1 MTVSR
6 VSVEVPGATEARTA
20 AVCLEDLADP
30 PASATTLF
38 EIAGTPRWRVDA
50 YFEDAPDTGALAAM
64 LAGQLGCP
72 VGVTL
77 EQVPDENWVVVSQK
91 ALPPVHAG
99 RFIVHGSHDRALV
112 GHRMDAIEIDAGEA
126 FGTAHHA
133 TTFGC
138 LSALEWLT
146 RQGSFARVLDLG
158 CGSGVLAIAAAKAMP
173 EARILASDIDPIAV
187 DVARENARRNRQGHR
202 VRLVVAKGLE
212 HPSLRAAQSFD
223 LILANILAGPLIALA
238 PKLRRALA
246 PRGVAVLSG
255 ILAEQTAE
263 VEAAYRAVN
272 LPLLQKRIRNGW
284 ATLVLQG

>member
-1 MTVSR
+1 MNVTR

-20 AVCLEDLADP
+20 SVCLEDLADP

-50 YFEDAPDTGALAAM
+50 YFEVVPDAQALAAM
-64 LAGQLGCP
+64 LSSQLGGQ
-72 VGVTL
+72 VSVEI

-99 RFIVHGSHDRALV
+99 RFVVHGSHDRDLV

-158 CGSGVLAIAAAKAMP
+158 CGSGVLAIAAAKALP

-187 DVARENARRNRQGHR
+187 DVARENARRNRQGGR
-202 VRLVVAKGLE
+202 VQIVVAKGLD
-212 HPSLRAAQSFD
+212 HPRLRAARSFD
-223 LILANILAGPLIALA
+223 LILANILAGPLIDLA

-246 PRGVAVLSG
+246 IHGVAVLSG
-255 ILAEQTAE
+255 ILAEQSAE
-263 VEAAYRAVN
+263 VEAAFRAVG